1 MLKHPE
7 GNYSNLMISQS
18 IKIRKLP
25 IIISCIFILA
35 GCTSGKVTSSGI
47 EEKQGLPASSMT
59 ESPTTSQVVEKNSE
73 EPYLQQ
79 CLNDAELLVRTNKK
93 YNNEVTSLYK
103 TIDSAKHYASVSNKV
118 SKNVSSTATPLF
130 EFRVHDMC
138 NNISSLVIKEL
149 KAEIGTRNN

>member
-1 MLKHPE
+1 MLNHPKR
-7 GNYSNLMISQS
+7 NYFNLMTSQS
-18 IKIRKLP
+18 IKTRKLP
-25 IIISCIFILA
+25 IIISYIFILN
-35 GCTSGKVTSSGI
+35 GCASGKIVSSGI
-47 EEKQGLPASSMT
+47 EETQGIPTSSMT
-59 ESPTTSQVVEKNSE
+59 EYPTSSQVVEKTIE

-93 YNNEVTSLYK
+93 YNNEVASLYK

>member
-1 MLKHPE
+1 MT
-7 GNYSNLMISQS
+7 SQT
-18 IKIRKLP
+18 IKTRKLSV
-25 IIISCIFILA
+25 IISCFFILT
-35 GCTSGKVTSSGI
+35 GCTAGKVASSGI
-47 EEKQGLPASSMT
+47 EETQGIPDSSKAAYPA
-59 ESPTTSQVVEKNSE
+59 TSQIIEKTSE

-118 SKNVSSTATPLF
+118 SRNVSSTATPLY